1 MNTISKSLLRAF
13 VLVLA
18 GAGAANA
25 QLRERRPFP
34 FVENAGMLAP
44 QANAIEELRGVSAML
59 LGPVRLPDGRSVHL
73 DLRAVDLAGFGF
85 GVSIDGVAA
94 PELIGE
100 LGASLWSGKVEGD
113 PSSSALLSFSRFG
126 SRGWIAQSGETFH
139 LLAEP
144 GARGDWS
151 RSLSRWWSGS
161 DAGRLGLGPG
171 SFCRSSELPRVAK
184 KPRAERGSEGPDA
197 ITTTTL
203 VCKVA
208 IEGDNQ
214 LFARFNDVLAELSY
228 VTSLLG
234 AVSMRY
240 EEQLDVVLTYPYLNL
255 WTVSNDPWMSQDDGL
270 DAYWVL
276 KEFQFAWAGNVPAG
290 GNLAHMLS
298 GADLGGGIAYLDV
311 ICDPDYGFGVSGNLT
326 FFGLTPF
333 PVSQGPLNWDFLVIA
348 HELGHNFSAIHTHE
362 ECPPL
367 DECASLGYF
376 GPCQTAQVCT
386 NQGTLM
392 SYCHLCPGWLG
403 NVTTFFHAAQLA
415 GMRAAADS
423 ACLVPCLGN
432 DVYVDC
438 GYTGPEDGSFAQPFN
453 TIEEGIANV
462 CSGGDVILKP
472 GTCATAPIRF
482 ALPVTLTATG
492 GSTTIQ

>member
-1 MNTISKSLLRAF
+1 MSRISKSHLLS
-13 VLVLA
+13 LVL
-18 GAGAANA
+18 GFAAAAEANGQA
-25 QLRERRPFP
+25 RQARSFP
-34 FVENAGMLAP
+34 FVESAGILVP
-44 QANAIEELRGVSAML
+44 QANAIEELRGVFAVAM
-59 LGPVRLPDGRSVHL
+59 GPVTLPDGQSVRL
-73 DLRAVDLAGFGF
+73 DLRAVDLARLGF
-85 GVSIDGVAA
+85 GVSVDGVAA
-94 PELIGE
+94 PELVGE
-100 LGASLWSGKVEGD
+100 LGALLWSGKVEGD
-113 PSSSALLSFSRFG
+113 QSSSVFLAFSRFG
-126 SRGWIAQSGETFH
+126 SRGWIERAGDTFH

-151 RSLSRWWSGS
+151 RSSSRWWTGS
-161 DAGRLGLGPG
+161 QPGQLGLDLGP
-171 SFCRSSELPRVAK
+171 SCRANDLPRVSP
-184 KPRAERGSEGPDA
+184 PRSRPSGAAAAAS
-197 ITTTTL
+197 TTL

-208 IEGDNQ
+208 VEGDYQ
-214 LFARFNDVLAELSY
+214 LFTRFNDALAELSY

-276 KEFQFAWAGNVPAG
+276 KEFQFAWAGNIPGG

-311 ICDPDYGFGVSGNLT
+311 ICDPNYGFGVSGNLT
-326 FFGLTPF
+326 LFGLTPF
-333 PVSQGPLNWDFLVIA
+333 PVSQGPLNWDFFVVA

-367 DECASLGYF
+367 DECPPLGYF

-392 SYCHLCPGWLG
+392 SYCHLCSGWLS
-403 NVTTFFHAAQLA
+403 NVTTFFHGAQLA
-415 GMRAAADS
+415 GMRAAAES
-423 ACLVPCLGN
+423 ACLGPCLGSV
-432 DVYVDC
+432 VYVDC

-453 TIEEGIANV
+453 TVEEGIAGV
-462 CSGGDVILKP
+462 CGGGDVVLKP
-472 GTCATAPIRF
+472 GTCATAPIRL
-482 ALPVTLTATG
+482 ALPVTLATSG
-492 GSTTIQ
+492 GNATIQ